1 MLAFALVAAACGSG
15 DSDTTTGA
23 TETTAG
29 GDGGGGGGDI
39 VTVSLT
45 ARCKANPPT
54 EDGRCFNLR
63 DAVPAANAALEAAGD
78 NRRIELTIIQDNAD
92 WGPYKT
98 EFVLASDA
106 GEAPDIM
113 VSGHEDIGPWSAS
126 GIIQDVTALLGNFSE
141 FDDVID
147 SLWLSTEK
155 DGARWGVPQDA
166 EARPMYYRKDL
177 LLELGWSQAEV
188 DGLADAVASGSFTF
202 EDMIDTA
209 EEAIEAG
216 VVDEGKGWWHR
227 PVDGPDFLYYYYAA
241 GGEITESGSDALIFD
256 KAAALKVY
264 EAVGDAADRGVV
276 ARTRLDGDWTNWNTD
291 VANGDVLFWFG
302 GSWQWADWAENF
314 IADLGGETYL
324 FENVGFSAIPGLA
337 AGTGQPIT
345 LTHPLVY
352 MVSRD
357 ADAELALTLIAK
369 ATTKELNTTYAVA
382 SGHLGILNSQATYA
396 PYTDARLL
404 SEVLPLLEFTTFL
417 PNSEFF
423 SPWATAYFLGFTAA
437 ESGELSPADAVDVA
451 VAQVVNELGDNVK
464 VIG

>member
-1 MLAFALVAAACGSG
+1 MLAFALVAAACGSSG
-15 DSDTTTGA
+15 DDTTT
-23 TETTAG
+23 TTVDG
-29 GDGGGGGGDI
+29 GGGGGGGDI